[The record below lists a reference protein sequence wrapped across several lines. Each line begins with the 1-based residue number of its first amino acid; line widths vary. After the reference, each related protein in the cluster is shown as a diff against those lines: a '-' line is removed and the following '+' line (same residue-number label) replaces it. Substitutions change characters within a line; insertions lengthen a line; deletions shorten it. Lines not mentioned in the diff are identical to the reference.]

1 MKPFLFYI
9 VAVVLLSSCGGGGS
23 ESSNALLDQD
33 NQIQTDQADQIQDV
47 NQESISQDVT
57 FGGSSFGYTKF
68 Q

>member
-23 ESSNALLDQD
+23 ESSNELLDQD
-33 NQIQTDQADQIQDV
+33 NQTPTDQADQIQDV

>member
-1 MKPFLFYI
+1 MKPFLFYLI
-9 VAVVLLSSCGGGGS
+9 AVVLLSSCGGGGS
-23 ESSNALLDQD
+23 ESSNELLDQD
-33 NQIQTDQADQIQDV
+33 NQTPTDQADQIQDV

>member
-1 MKPFLFYI
+1 M
-9 VAVVLLSSCGGGGS
+9 SSCGGGGS
-23 ESSNALLDQD
+23 ESSNELLDQD
-33 NQIQTDQADQIQDV
+33 NQTPTDQADQADQIQDV

>member
-23 ESSNALLDQD
+23 ESSNELLDQD
-33 NQIQTDQADQIQDV
+33 NQTPTDQADQIQDV
-47 NQESISQDVT
+47 NQESISQEVT
-57 FGGSSFGYTKF
+57 FDGSSFGYTKF

>member
-1 MKPFLFYI
+1 M
-9 VAVVLLSSCGGGGS
+9 SSCGGGGS
-23 ESSNALLDQD
+23 ESSNELLDQD
-33 NQIQTDQADQIQDV
+33 NQTPTDQADQIQDV